1 MQHVYQLDC
10 PDDEKDQFYTLAIY
24 FNSLRELGKAS
35 SVVADD
41 VKDFIKR
48 ITFRQIVSRH
58 SSRNI
63 GSPYELTSRVST
75 SELNDTLDKLE
86 HDTYSKENIEK
97 KKYPVNVLL
106 ASNMISVGVDVSR
119 LNLMFLQGQPKAV
132 SEYIQASSRI
142 GRKNPGLAVTLYD
155 ASKSRDRSYY
165 EQFIPFHAAFYKFVE
180 PTGITPFSAP
190 ARDRALHA
198 VLLAGTR
205 QSDLSLNADRDAPN
219 VLLPDNEVNV
229 KRFAE
234 FLFARVREINSY
246 NPEGMRDDSNRIKEE
261 LGTFIEEWENK
272 AQLYE
277 DLVYGDK
284 FVGSSAPKGTH
295 RLIKTFDDK
304 TSDDAQRTLTSLR
317 NVDKT
322 VPVSV
327 IVWEDEYE

>member
-1 MQHVYQLDC
+1 
-10 PDDEKDQFYTLAIY
+10 
-24 FNSLRELGKAS
+24 
-35 SVVADD
+35 
-41 VKDFIKR
+41 
-48 ITFRQIVSRH
+48 
-58 SSRNI
+58 
-63 GSPYELTSRVST
+63 
-75 SELNDTLDKLE
+75 
-86 HDTYSKENIEK
+86 
-97 KKYPVNVLL
+97 
-106 ASNMISVGVDVSR
+106 
-119 LNLMFLQGQPKAV
+119 MFLQGQPKAV

-165 EQFIPFHAAFYKFVE
+165 EQFVPFHAAFYKFVE

-205 QSDLSLNADRDAPN
+205 QSDLSLNADRDASN
-219 VLLPDNEVNV
+219 VLIPDNEATV

-234 FLFARVREINSY
+234 FLFARVREINSH
-246 NPEGMRDDSNRIKEE
+246 NPEGMRDDSDRIKEE
-261 LGTFIEEWENK
+261 LETFIEEWEMK